1 MTLTLLWGSCLTTFI
16 AGIAIGYGVRAVI
29 SSRRRAEVRRH
40 FEVTGSYRQ
49 PV

>member
-1 MTLTLLWGSCLTTFI
+1 MTLLWGSSLTIFM

-40 FEVTGSYRQ
+40 YEVTGSYRR